1 MTWCPLKFWICDIVI
16 EVLPVLTEMLQP
28 RATETI
34 PQKQEGNLNE
44 SQKTKKKKTLGCL
57 LLMPL
62 SVWDLMSVQRQP
74 MLSELKKEK
83 KRKL

>member
-28 RATETI
+28 QATETI
-34 PQKQEGNLNE
+34 PQKQQGNLNE

-57 LLMPL
+57 LHDASISMG
-62 SVWDLMSVQRQP
+62 SDES
-74 MLSELKKEK
+74 SKATNAF
-83 KRKL
+83 